1 MQFRSAAE
9 VELFAASVRGVL
21 DARTPREEP
30 ALGTWEDERDDELA
44 GRLTDVGW
52 SELSADP
59 ELLPAVVAGAVEL
72 GRAIAPLHLVD
83 EPTLGAPLAVEGR
96 VRHGTGR
103 PAAALVRPG
112 PTVARA
118 ALGELRPEASLD
130 GTGTLGGVADVGD
143 ELADGPER
151 VRAWSAT
158 TLGYL
163 AGLAAAAVDRTVE
176 HVRSREQFGAP
187 LGALPAVQARLA
199 DAGSARD
206 GLLLVAWTAA
216 DPDGPALPADEL
228 AWAGSACREVT
239 ATAHQLHGAIGF
251 ALETGLHRLY
261 RRAKTVQA
269 WTDAVCRS
277 ALQ

>member
-1 MQFRSAAE
+1 VQFRSAAE

-30 ALGTWEDERDDELA
+30 PLGTWEDERD
-44 GRLTDVGW
+44 
-52 SELSADP
+52 
-59 ELLPAVVAGAVEL
+59 
-72 GRAIAPLHLVD
+72 
-83 EPTLGAPLAVEGR
+83 
-96 VRHGTGR
+96 
-103 PAAALVRPG
+103 
-112 PTVARA
+112 
-118 ALGELRPEASLD
+118 
-130 GTGTLGGVADVGD
+130 D

-199 DAGSARD
+199 DAGSVRD